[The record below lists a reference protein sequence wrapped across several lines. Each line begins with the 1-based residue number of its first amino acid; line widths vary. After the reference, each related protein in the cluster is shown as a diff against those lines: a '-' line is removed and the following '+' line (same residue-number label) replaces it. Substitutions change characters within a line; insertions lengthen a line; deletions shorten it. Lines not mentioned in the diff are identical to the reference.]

1 MNKDEMMGT
10 MPVGKLIWVLA
21 IPTIL
26 AQVINALYNIVDRIY
41 LGHIPTNGALILTGV
56 GLTYPIITLIAAF
69 AQLVGAGGAP
79 LAAISLGSG
88 NKEKAEKIMSQ
99 GFFILI
105 IIAILLTILFQVFK
119 RPLLFMFG
127 ASNATITY
135 AENYLSIYLLGT
147 IFVQVCLGMNLFI
160 SSQGFA
166 SHAMTT
172 VLIGAVLNIILD
184 PIFIFIFNMG
194 EKGAALATIISQAV
208 SALWVIR
215 FLSSKTSI
223 LNLNFKHMLPS
234 WKILTPVLALGVSP
248 FIMNATEAAIN
259 IVFNSTLQRTGGDY
273 AVGTMTIISSIM
285 SFCWMPVS
293 GFSQG
298 SQPII
303 SYNFGAGNNDRV
315 KQTFRILLIT
325 LLIYTF
331 TFMALLELFPSVAI
345 GIFTS
350 DKALSEYAV
359 PYLRIYFAGIGI
371 FGLQM
376 ACQQAF
382 LGLGQ
387 AKISMFLALLRKVFL
402 LIPLVLI
409 LSRTALGVTG
419 AFLAEPI
426 SDITSALVAI
436 TLFSLN
442 FGKILKK
449 GVQK

>member
-1 MNKDEMMGT
+1 

-69 AQLVGAGGAP
+69 SQLVGAGGAP

-105 IIAILLTILFQVFK
+105 IIAIILTVLFQVFK

-135 AENYLSIYLLGT
+135 AENYLSIYLIGT
-147 IFVQVCLGMNLFI
+147 IFVQICLGMNLFI

-184 PIFIFIFNMG
+184 PIFIFVFNMG
-194 EKGAALATIISQAV
+194 ERGAALATIISQAV

-223 LNLNFKHMLPS
+223 LHLNSKKMIPS

-273 AVGTMTIISSIM
+273 AVGTMTKISSIM

-409 LSRTALGVTG
+409 LSRTALGVSG

>member
-1 MNKDEMMGT
+1 

-69 AQLVGAGGAP
+69 SQLVGAGGAP

-105 IIAILLTILFQVFK
+105 IIAIILTVLFQVFK

-135 AENYLSIYLLGT
+135 AENYLSIYLIGT
-147 IFVQVCLGMNLFI
+147 IFVQICLGMNLFI

-223 LNLNFKHMLPS
+223 LHLNFKKMIPS

>member
-315 KQTFRILLIT
+315 RQTFRILLIT

>member
-1 MNKDEMMGT
+1 

-69 AQLVGAGGAP
+69 SQLVGAGGAP

-105 IIAILLTILFQVFK
+105 IIAIILTVLFQVFK

-135 AENYLSIYLLGT
+135 AENYLSIYLIGT
-147 IFVQVCLGMNLFI
+147 IFVQICLGMNLFI

-223 LNLNFKHMLPS
+223 LHLNFKQMLPS